1 MIRFNSRDNYFKK
14 PFGAIE
20 KKSDITFRILVSR
33 RIGAMKVSIVF
44 EGEREF
50 RLPLSFSGSQG
61 IYEEYTVTAKIE
73 NEGLYFYRFEIEN
86 INKETLYIGKNY
98 NGNAE
103 ISAIAQWW
111 KLTVY
116 ENNFDASKAFIG
128 QNIYQIFPD
137 RFCSVGK
144 LNTENHK
151 NIKSWGELPNHIRE
165 ADGTLD
171 TSDFFGGNLKGI
183 KSKLAYLKELGIG
196 IIYLNPIFEAA
207 SNHRYD
213 TGNYEKI
220 DTLLG
225 DEDDFRDLCSEA
237 EKYGIKIIL
246 DGVFSHTGADSKY
259 FNKYGNYETVGAYQS
274 QNSEYSSWFKFANWP
289 DEYDCWWGVKILPE
303 TKEEEPSYLSYITG
317 NDGIAR
323 KWLRAGASGWR
334 LDVADELPDEFLVK
348 FREAVKEENKEA
360 LIIGE
365 VWENA
370 ADKISYDQRRRYL
383 HGHQLDSVMNYVFRN
398 AVITFIQDGDAEK
411 IKNTVLEICEDYP
424 APVLHS
430 LMNFLGT
437 HDTERIINIL
447 GSEQKVCLAYAL
459 LAFLPGLPTIY
470 YGDEVGMEGGKDPLN
485 RQCFPWDKENREV
498 LSFFKK
504 INNARLKLQCLKNGD
519 FIPVIV
525 EKDLFG
531 FYRSNKDEK
540 CLFIINISSENKQ
553 LPDYIEEGKDFFTGN
568 IISGHKTIGSMDFIV
583 IQY

>member
-1 MIRFNSRDNYFKK
+1 
-14 PFGAIE
+14 
-20 KKSDITFRILVSR
+20 
-33 RIGAMKVSIVF
+33 
-44 EGEREF
+44 
-50 RLPLSFSGSQG
+50 
-61 IYEEYTVTAKIE
+61 
-73 NEGLYFYRFEIEN
+73 
-86 INKETLYIGKNY
+86 
-98 NGNAE
+98 
-103 ISAIAQWW
+103 
-111 KLTVY
+111 
-116 ENNFDASKAFIG
+116 
-128 QNIYQIFPD
+128 
-137 RFCSVGK
+137 
-144 LNTENHK
+144 
-151 NIKSWGELPNHIRE
+151 
-165 ADGTLD
+165 
-171 TSDFFGGNLKGI
+171 
-183 KSKLAYLKELGIG
+183 
-196 IIYLNPIFEAA
+196 
-207 SNHRYD
+207 
-213 TGNYEKI
+213 
-220 DTLLG
+220 
-225 DEDDFRDLCSEA
+225 
-237 EKYGIKIIL
+237 
-246 DGVFSHTGADSKY
+246 
-259 FNKYGNYETVGAYQS
+259 
-274 QNSEYSSWFKFANWP
+274 
-289 DEYDCWWGVKILPE
+289 
-303 TKEEEPSYLSYITG
+303 
-317 NDGIAR
+317 
-323 KWLRAGASGWR
+323 
-334 LDVADELPDEFLVK
+334 
-348 FREAVKEENKEA
+348 

-424 APVLHS
+424 SPVLHS

-553 LPDYIEEGKDFFTGN
+553 LPDYIEEGKDILTGN